1 MGDDSK
7 KGDACFT
14 LSGMD
19 LDRAGPRCSK
29 TESGGDA
36 SERVIVRRRANLP
49 GVEHWH
55 VDESARLW
63 KVYHETFTFCVATN
77 SPGPQAW
84 RYRRHSYEMQERAT
98 TMLIVPGEVHVTTK
112 IPRSSFFVLRIDPDA
127 AERELPEEAHEQLS
141 SFAGGQ
147 TDRACVSQQF
157 LSLCRAFEDA
167 DTTDFECNALLRQFL
182 LAAFCADGRW
192 QPAPSTGCE
201 RAVMRVRDV
210 IRSRYSEPL
219 SLEMLEQETNVSK
232 FYLERSFQTKIG
244 VPIHRY
250 LKLVRLERAQRLL
263 RAGIPAVT
271 VAHNVG
277 FFDSAHMTRI
287 FKAEAGITPS
297 AYARVAR

>member
-1 MGDDSK
+1 MGEDSK
-7 KGDACFT
+7 AGDACFT
-14 LSGMD
+14 LSGPD
-19 LDRAGPRCSK
+19 LDRAGPICSK
-29 TESGGDA
+29 KASGGEA
-36 SERVIVRRRANLP
+36 SERVIVRRRAHLP

-84 RYRRHSYEMQERAT
+84 RYRRRSYEMQERAT
-98 TMLIVPGEVHVTTK
+98 TMLIGPGEVHVTTK
-112 IPRSSFFVLRIDPDA
+112 SPRSSFFVLEA
-127 AERELPEEAHEQLS
+127 ARAQLS

-147 TDRACVSQQF
+147 TDRSCVSQHF
-157 LSLCRAFEDA
+157 LSLCLAFEDP
-167 DTTDFECNALLRQFL
+167 DTMDFECHALLRQFL

-192 QPAPSTGCE
+192 QPVPGTGCE

-210 IRSRYSEPL
+210 IRARYSEPL
-219 SLEMLEQETNVSK
+219 SLEVLERETNVSK
-232 FYLERSFQTKIG
+232 FYLERSFQAKIG

-263 RAGIPAVT
+263 RVGIPAVT
-271 VAHNVG
+271 VAHDVG
-277 FFDSAHMTRI
+277 FFDSAHMTRV

-297 AYARVAR
+297 AYARAAR